1 MAVLPHKRR
10 MSRAHHDHD
19 PHAHGAAFAIATAL
33 NLALVVAQVIY
44 GLAANSVALLADA
57 GHNFG
62 DALGLALAWGAYLLG
77 RTAPTERFTYGF
89 RSASIL
95 SALINAI
102 LLLVA
107 TGAIAWEAIQ
117 RFGKP
122 EQTDGVTVMIVAAA
136 AIVINGVAA
145 WLVVAGRKDDLNIRS
160 AFSHLAADAA
170 VSAGVV
176 MAGAVLLLTGW
187 TWVDSVASLL
197 VSAAIVWGTWG
208 LLSDSLRMSMNA
220 VPQGI
225 SIVDVRSYLE
235 GLASVTGVHDLH
247 IWAMSTTETALTVHL
262 VCDGGRAGD
271 AFLMDTAR
279 ELEHRFGIRH
289 ATIQVETGE
298 RECGLAPTN
307 VV

>member
-1 MAVLPHKRR
+1 MPH
-10 MSRAHHDHD
+10 AHHEHHHDHV
-19 PHAHGAAFAIATAL
+19 HGVTNFGAAFAIAAAL
-33 NLALVVAQVIY
+33 NLALVVAQVAY

-62 DALGLALAWGAYLLG
+62 DALGLILAWGAYLLG
-77 RTAPTERFTYGF
+77 RAAPTERFTYGF

-117 RFGKP
+117 RFGRP
-122 EQTDGVTVMIVAAA
+122 EQTDGVTVMVVAAA
-136 AIVINGVAA
+136 AIVVNGLAA
-145 WLVVAGRKDDLNIRS
+145 WLLMAGGKDDLNIRS
-160 AFSHLAADAA
+160 AFVHLTADAA

-176 MAGAVLLLTGW
+176 IAGAVLLSTGW
-187 TWVDSVASLL
+187 TWVDPVASLL
-197 VSAAIVWGTWG
+197 VSVAIVWGTWG
-208 LLSDSLRMSMNA
+208 LLWESLHLSMNA
-220 VPQGI
+220 VPQG
-225 SIVDVRSYLE
+225 VNAADVRSYLQNLP
-235 GLASVTGVHDLH
+235 GVAGVHDLH
-247 IWAMSTTETALTVHL
+247 IWPMGTTETALTVHL
-262 VCDGGRAGD
+262 VCGGGRAGD
-271 AFLMDTAR
+271 AFLMDTAH

-289 ATIQVETGE
+289 ATIQVESGD